1 MTAAATEPNAA
12 PVEQQDRPTRWFEA
26 VFIGLAVLT
35 PPLYYLSH
43 LALAVLVALGGLLC
57 LPYLLRSRKPIVGL
71 AFLLALTGWALASM
85 TWSFYREPPGTT
97 EISIEDMTA
106 LKMLLELGLYGAFVS
121 AALNLSGRS
130 ARRVTLVFA
139 IGLMLL
145 AALFLAEG
153 LAGARLY
160 AWLRAQAGQSVDPI
174 IATRDVK
181 RLAHLLA
188 VLFWPVAIWL
198 EGRGLWLAAIALAAA
213 TIAGAVLFGGEAPAA
228 ALLVSAAVFFLVR
241 RFGRPIL
248 WACLGGTAA
257 YFLLTPV
264 LVHAFIP
271 AGADAGLAADPER
284 VSWAIRLDIWRYAA
298 ERVLE
303 RPFLGWGLDAS
314 RMFPAPIQLH
324 PHNGALQLWL
334 ELGAVGAGLAALFWA
349 WLFGRLDRAEEA
361 DRPMAAAAAATA
373 CVYLIIGALSFGV
386 WQEWWIALGALAAA
400 VCAIGFTARRGQ
412 VVAGSALEGG
422 EPQA

>member
-12 PVEQQDRPTRWFEA
+12 PVEQEDRPTRWLES

-35 PPLYYLSH
+35 PPIYYLSH
-43 LALAVLVALGGLLC
+43 LALAVLVSLSGLLC
-57 LPYLLRSRKPIVGL
+57 LPFILRSRKPMLGL
-71 AFLLALTGWALASM
+71 AILLALTAWALASM
-85 TWSFYREPPGTT
+85 SWSLYREPPGNTK
-97 EISIEDMTA
+97 ISIEDMTG
-106 LKMLLELGLYGAFVS
+106 LKMLLELGLYGAFVC
-121 AALNLSGRS
+121 AALNLSRRS
-130 ARRVTLVFA
+130 ARLVTLVFA

-160 AWLRAQAGQSVDPI
+160 AWLRAQAGQPVDAI
-174 IATRDVK
+174 IAARDVK
-181 RLAHLLA
+181 RLAYLLA

-198 EGRGLWLAAIALAAA
+198 EGRKLWWAAIALAAA
-213 TIAGAVLFGGEAPAA
+213 TTAGAVLLGGEAPAA
-228 ALLVSAAVFFLVR
+228 ALLVSTVVFFLVR

-248 WACLGGTAA
+248 LACLGGTAA

-271 AGADAGLAADPER
+271 AGAAAGLAADPER

-303 RPFLGWGLDAS
+303 RPFVGWGLDAS

-349 WLFGRLDRAEEA
+349 WLFSRLDRVAET

-373 CVYLIIGALSFGV
+373 CVYLIIGALSFGI

-400 VCAIGFTARRGQ
+400 VCAIGFTARRAQ
-412 VVAGSALEGG
+412 SAEGSTLEGG